1 MKEISRPAYVIA
13 VVERRSKDSKV
24 RIRWPSGC
32 SVAFNKMSRGTG
44 LGSDAR
50 FNKGGRLEDEF
61 IRDRRYIILRKAVL
75 FRAVTR
81 ETFSAWRL
89 IIVLLIV
96 NRN

>member
-1 MKEISRPAYVIA
+1 MRIIVEKKVSRPTYV
-13 VVERRSKDSKV
+13 RQHGRFKGCV
-24 RIRWPSGC
+24 RVRWPSGC

-61 IRDRRYIILRKAVL
+61 IRDRHYIIFREAAL

-81 ETFSAWRL
+81 ETFCLATNYC
-89 IIVLLIV
+89 II
-96 NRN
+96 NC